1 MDMPNENTP
10 RGFKPMRMQGGAV
23 WNGAQTPYR
32 LASGYGTAIYAGD
45 VVKLVTAGTI
55 QKAAAGEQMR
65 GVVLGFQWV
74 GADGVPVYSQYWPA
88 STATLGSNP
97 ATAFVVDDPNVLFE
111 AVFTNSTSV
120 PAVADIGAIFDLFD
134 AGGSAATGISGE
146 GIDYTTL
153 ATTAKQWR
161 FMDFVARPDNDV
173 AAAYSR
179 GIFAPDLHDFRVNTG
194 I

>member
-1 MDMPNENTP
+1 MANENTP

-23 WNGAQTPYR
+23 WNGSLTPYR
-32 LASGYGTAIYAGD
+32 LASAYGTAIYTGD

-55 QKAAAGEQMR
+55 QKAAAAEQMR
-65 GVVLGFQWV
+65 GVVMGFQWV
-74 GADGVPVYSQYWPA
+74 GADGIPVYSQYWPA
-88 STATLGSNP
+88 GTVTLGSNP
-97 ATAFVVDDPNVLFE
+97 ATALVVDDPDVLFE
-111 AVFTNSTSV
+111 AVFTNSSSV
-120 PAVADIGAIFDLFD
+120 PSIAAIGANFDLYD

-146 GIDYTTL
+146 GIDFTTL
-153 ATTAKQWR
+153 TTSAAQFR

-179 GIFAPDLHDFRVNTG
+179 GIFAPALHDFRVNTG